1 MIPNTLSIIRIILVP
16 FFLFFF
22 FSNENNSIFFSLII
36 FVIASVTD
44 FLDGF
49 IARSFNQISNFVGL
63 HLLEVEAI
71 ADGEVSSGMLPRNP
85 IENGELTKDEIE
97 RCEKNQ
103 NLFLKIK
110 TSEIP
115 LPLSKTKG
123 AKYTPLSKRAD
134 KPNGIYWL
142 VKNFP
147 DLPDSKICRIIG
159 TTKKTVQ
166 SIKDRSYWNIQN
178 LRAQNPSELG
188 LCSREELELII
199 TKHREKQT

>member
-1 MIPNTLSIIRIILVP
+1 MRKPLMPKATASWLVENT
-16 FFLFFF
+16 
-22 FSNENNSIFFSLII
+22 SL
-36 FVIASVTD
+36 
-44 FLDGF
+44 
-49 IARSFNQISNFVGL
+49 SFNQISNFVGL
-63 HLLEVEAI
+63 HLLEIQAI
-71 ADGEVSSGMLPRNP
+71 ADGEVSSAMLPRNP
-85 IENGELTKDEIE
+85 IENGELTKDEIVK
-97 RCEKNQ
+97 CEKNQ
-103 NLFLKIK
+103 NLLLKIK

-115 LPLSKTKG
+115 LPQPKTKG

-166 SIKDRSYWNIQN
+166 SIKERTYWNIQN

-188 LCSREELELII
+188 LCSRQELEMII
-199 TKHREKQT
+199 TKHREKQS